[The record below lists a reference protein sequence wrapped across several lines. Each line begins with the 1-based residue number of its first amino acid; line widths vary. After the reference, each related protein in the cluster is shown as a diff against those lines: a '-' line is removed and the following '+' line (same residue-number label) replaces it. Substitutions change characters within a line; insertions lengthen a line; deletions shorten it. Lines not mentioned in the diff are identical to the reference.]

1 MRVLTVMNQKGGS
14 GKTTSA
20 VNLASALGEMGRRV
34 LVIDLDPQASASV
47 WFGVREE
54 GRELL
59 EVFTGERNLG
69 EIIRETEVQGVE
81 LVAASPWLVGLE
93 RALSGEV
100 GIEVLLREAIR
111 GLPDG
116 RWDYL
121 LMDCPPSLGLL
132 SVSALVAAEEV
143 LVPVEAS
150 TMALQGLAALMKT
163 IGGVKA
169 RLHPELKILGLVLC
183 RVDRTRIAKAVE
195 GSLRGK
201 FGELLFSTSI
211 PENVKVREAWGHSK
225 PVTTYAPRSK
235 AALAYRAIARE
246 LEEKR

>member
-1 MRVLTVMNQKGGS
+1 MRVLAVMNQKGGS

-20 VNLASALGEMGRRV
+20 VNLASALGEMGLRV

-59 EVFTGERNLG
+59 EVFIGERSLE
-69 EIIRETEVQGVE
+69 EIIQETEVAGVE

-100 GIEVLLREAIR
+100 GIEGLLREAIKA
-111 GLPDG
+111 LPDG

-132 SVSALVAAEEV
+132 SVSALVAADEV

-150 TMALQGLAALMKT
+150 TMALQGLAALMRT
-163 IGGVKA
+163 IEGVKA
-169 RLHPELKILGLVLC
+169 RLHPELKILGLLLC

-201 FGELLFSTSI
+201 FEELVFSACI

-225 PVTTYAPRSK
+225 PITIYAPNSK
-235 AALAYRAIARE
+235 AALAYRAVARE
-246 LEEKR
+246 LEER